1 MATMTAR
8 SKPKGFRLMDEGEQN
23 LKIVEVKGLPRA
35 NVTNVEVKFVSEDD
49 ITLKN
54 KYDLTSDG
62 GYAAFYFLVLNG
74 LGVDLNE
81 GDAFDIDQ
89 LLNQFVLV
97 EIIHKDG
104 TRENANGIIPVFA
117 NIKQTIGKGTPFGDT
132 DAQAADDDDEDFE

>member
-1 MATMTAR
+1 MPNVVGKGR
-8 SKPKGFRLMDEGEQN
+8 PKGFRLLDEGEQN

-35 NVTNVEVKFVSEDD
+35 NVTNVEIKLVDVEG

-97 EIIHKDG
+97 EIVHKDG

-117 NIKQTIGKGTPFGDT
+117 NIKQTIGEGTPFGDT
-132 DAQAADDDDEDFE
+132 DAPVEDDAEDFD

>member
-1 MATMTAR
+1 MSNVIGR
-8 SKPKGFRLMDEGEQN
+8 GKPKGFRLLDEGEQT
-23 LKIVEVKGLPRA
+23 LKIVEVEGLPRV
-35 NVTNVEVKFVSEDD
+35 NVTNVKIKFVDVEG

-54 KYDLTSDG
+54 KYDLASEG

-97 EIIHKDG
+97 EIVHKDG
-104 TRENANGIIPVFA
+104 TRENAQGVIPIFA
-117 NIKQTIGKGTPFGDT
+117 NIKQTLGAGTPFGDT
-132 DAQAADDDDEDFE
+132 DAPVEDDAEDYE

>member
-1 MATMTAR
+1 MSNVIGR
-8 SKPKGFRLMDEGEQN
+8 GKPKGFRLLDEGEQN

-35 NVTNVEVKFVSEDD
+35 NVTNVELKFVDAEG

-97 EIIHKDG
+97 EIVHKPG
-104 TRENANGIIPVFA
+104 TRENANGVIPVFS
-117 NIKQTIGKGTPFGDT
+117 NIKQTLGKGTPFGDA
-132 DAQAADDDDEDFE
+132 DAPVEDDAEDYE